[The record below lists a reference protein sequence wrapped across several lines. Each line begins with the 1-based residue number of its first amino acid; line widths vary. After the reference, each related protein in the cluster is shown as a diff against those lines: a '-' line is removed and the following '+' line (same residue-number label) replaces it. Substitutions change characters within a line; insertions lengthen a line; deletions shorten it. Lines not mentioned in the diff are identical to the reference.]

1 MVRRGIATMA
11 ISIAK
16 KMYQSYQ
23 AWGSFRRA
31 MTQQYID
38 ESSNAAAAFQA
49 AQTNFIVGS
58 ATLTSKITQK
68 RLSALALAKLDKIA

>member
-1 MVRRGIATMA
+1 MGIN
-11 ISIAK
+11 IAK
-16 KMYQSYQ
+16 QMYKSYQ

-31 MTQQYID
+31 MSQQYID
-38 ESSNAAAAFQA
+38 EASIAASALQA

-68 RLSALALAKLDKIA
+68 RLTALALSKLDKIA